1 MKTKIWLKRMMA
13 LALAAQA
20 GVACAGDSPWTLR
33 LGVSYRD
40 FDDIKIKSA
49 NFRNWGQPNDAPYG
63 VQNVSKVVGN
73 PLNAPV
79 ILDYVSGQGGSDRL
93 DSSDKWA
100 PVIGFAY
107 ELTPPDKA
115 FGLSLVGNFQYYCF
129 DTGSSASGAVG
140 APGTFTVT
148 QYQHWWVDTSS
159 PSDFIPDILTPGV
172 PLVGPP
178 LLGTAFS
185 VRSRFEMD
193 LYVLDLG
200 VQARATLKPVNL
212 TLALGPTLSMAG
224 AESSQI
230 QQASWL
236 AQGPGLP
243 AGAYA
248 KKSSDSELDFL
259 PGAYGALGVTCD
271 LTASWNIGIECRY
284 DYVHGDAGTGQ
295 VKLDLSGFSGIARLA
310 YQF

>member
-20 GVACAGDSPWTLR
+20 GAACAGDSPWALR

-40 FDDIKIKSA
+40 FDDMKIKGA
-49 NFRNWGQPNDAPYG
+49 NVRNWGQPNDAPYG

-79 ILDYVSGQGGSDRL
+79 ILDYVSGHGGSDRL
-93 DSSDKWA
+93 DNSDKWA

-107 ELTPPDKA
+107 ELTPPDKTL
-115 FGLSLVGNFQYYCF
+115 GISLVGNFQYYCF
-129 DTGSSASGAVG
+129 DTGSSAAGSTAS
-140 APGTFTVT
+140 PGTFTVT
-148 QYQHWWVDTSS
+148 QYQHWWVDTST
-159 PSDFIPDILTPGV
+159 PPDFIPDTLTPGV
-172 PLVGPP
+172 LLTGPP
-178 LLGTAFS
+178 LLGTTFS

-200 VQARATLKPVNL
+200 VQARATLKPVNV
-212 TLALGPTLSMAG
+212 TLALGPTISMAS
-224 AESSQI
+224 AESSQT
-230 QQASWL
+230 QRASWR

-243 AGAYA
+243 AGTHASKA
-248 KKSSDSELDFL
+248 SDSKLELL
-259 PGAYGALGVTCD
+259 PGAYGAIGVTCD
-271 LTASWNIGIECRY
+271 LAESWNIGMECRY
-284 DYVHGDAGTGQ
+284 DYVHGDAGTSQ
-295 VKLDLSGFSGIARLA
+295 VEMDLSGFSGIVRLA